1 MFVSAC
7 PVVENVC
14 GRHEPTLLL
23 EAVGRLPLFARRRN
37 QSGRRVS
44 KVLENSPFDWTTI
57 LESSDTG
64 WADFGASFR
73 RRKCLQSGPNRSCD
87 MHKKQKTL
95 HLLFP
100 GHSSDFK
107 DIQGISSMKIFL
119 LVLTATQRSPTP

>member
-64 WADFGASFR
+64 WADFGASFGGVSASKAGR
-73 RRKCLQSGPNRSCD
+73 IDLATCTRNKRLSTCFFLVILR
-87 MHKKQKTL
+87 
-95 HLLFP
+95 
-100 GHSSDFK
+100 
-107 DIQGISSMKIFL
+107 ISKISKVFL
-119 LVLTATQRSPTP
+119 A